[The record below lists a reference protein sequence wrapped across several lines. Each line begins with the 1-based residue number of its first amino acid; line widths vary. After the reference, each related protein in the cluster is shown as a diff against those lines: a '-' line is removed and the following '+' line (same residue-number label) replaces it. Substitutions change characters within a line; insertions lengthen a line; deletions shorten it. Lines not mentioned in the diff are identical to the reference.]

1 MKEEMEYSIKGES
14 QVDGS
19 PKADATNS
27 EIVVIGGF
35 LGSGKTTLL
44 KRLLEWEFGRGI
56 RPLVIMSEF
65 GDFDVDGALITDE
78 RLEMTAIT
86 GGCVCCGNRDELARS
101 LNEML
106 TRTPGAHIY
115 IEATGV
121 ADPAGVL
128 QAIAPIV
135 RSNRAITKKV
145 IVVYDASSHN
155 DLGRDAN
162 FVEKQLMTCDWI
174 IVNKCDL
181 APDRVKAI
189 VTDLYQINPSAKI
202 ATVVNGT
209 VDPDEVTRGVTR
221 CFAAGIDPEV
231 VEGKY
236 SNFAFKFNTR
246 LAREELEN
254 WLASLPPAAIRV
266 KGFVRF
272 ADQSGIFEVQATRGR
287 YSITP
292 FDTRR
297 WLDSTLVAITHP
309 MTADELVKGLERC
322 LPPSEIDQLRGSSS

>member
-1 MKEEMEYSIKGES
+1 MEYSSKGKS
-14 QVDGS
+14 QVEGG
-19 PKADATNS
+19 PKSDTTNS

-78 RLEMTAIT
+78 RLELTAIT

-101 LNEML
+101 LDEML

-128 QAIAPIV
+128 QAITPIV
-135 RSNRAITKKV
+135 KSNRTIIKKV

-181 APDRVKAI
+181 VPDRVKAI
-189 VTDLYQINPSAKI
+189 TTDLCQINPSAKI
-202 ATVVNGT
+202 ATVVSGA
-209 VDPDEVTRGVTR
+209 VDPEEVTGGVTR
-221 CFAAGIDPEV
+221 CFAAGTNPEV
-231 VEGKY
+231 IEGEY
-236 SNFAFKFNTR
+236 SSFAFKFDTR
-246 LAREELEN
+246 LSRKELEN
-254 WLASLPPAAIRV
+254 WLASLPPAVIRV

-309 MTADELVKGLERC
+309 MSADELVKGLEQC
-322 LPPSEIDQLRGSSS
+322 LPPSEIDKLRGSSS

>member
-1 MKEEMEYSIKGES
+1 MKKETEHSSKGES
-14 QVDGS
+14 HFEGGHKS
-19 PKADATNS
+19 DAEIS

-44 KRLLEWEFGRGI
+44 KRLLEWEFNRGI
-56 RPLVIMSEF
+56 RPMVIMSEF
-65 GDFDVDGALITDE
+65 GDFDVDGTVITDE
-78 RLEMTAIT
+78 RFELTAIT
-86 GGCVCCGNRDELARS
+86 GGCICCGNRDELARS
-101 LNEML
+101 LKEML
-106 TRTPGAHIY
+106 TKTPGVHIY

-128 QAIAPIV
+128 QAIIPLVQDDGAVI
-135 RSNRAITKKV
+135 KKV
-145 IVVYDASSHN
+145 IVVYDASSHD

-181 APDRVKAI
+181 VPDNVEAI
-189 VTDLYQINPSAKI
+189 VNDLHQINPSATI
-202 ATVVNGT
+202 VTVVNST
-209 VDPDEVTRGVTR
+209 VDPEEVTRGITG
-221 CFAAGIDPEV
+221 CFATETKPEV
-231 VEGKY
+231 IEGEY
-236 SNFAFKFNTR
+236 CSFAFKFDTR
-246 LAREELEN
+246 LVREELEN
-254 WLASLPPAAIRV
+254 WLASQPSTVIRV

-272 ADQSGIFEVQATRGR
+272 AGQSGIFEVQATRGR

-309 MTADELVKGLERC
+309 MSADELVKGLNQC
-322 LPPSEIDQLRGSSS
+322 LPPAEID